1 MPVKTAT
8 GEGFD
13 AARESTGCTWATGRR
28 RSWDGRAAGLYP
40 LPHSRPR
47 GVGALLLVPGRGLD
61 VTTSGGP
68 LADFGVQAT
77 FVEEQALLAVRGDL
91 DISGAPALGAFF
103 DAVIAS
109 GHPSVALDLSELH
122 LLDPSGL
129 AVIAFGASRL
139 VASGGELT
147 IRTPSAMG
155 TCTLDATWLG
165 EIVRLEL
172 SRSPLE
178 HLGPEQS
185 VATPGMPVRIGSAN
199 PSHGWGE
206 ITSLPADDDVVDGAL
221 RLVVHLA
228 RATVVGADGVSVSL
242 RRHGRLATVA
252 ASDQTISDMD
262 ADQYATGEG
271 PCVDASLNGHWF
283 HVESLDEETRWPAF
297 VPRAKKLGI
306 NAILSTPLMAR
317 HQSVGAL
324 NIYSRTRAA
333 FAAKELEL
341 ASVFATEASAILT
354 DAGVDVPDGQLAQR
368 QREALAAREVIAL
381 AEGVLMEREG
391 VSQHDAYTLLRR
403 FSERGDRPLLERAED
418 VVASTRWS
426 QPDPAPT
433 LRAGWA
439 APGVAEET

>member
-1 MPVKTAT
+1 MPVKAAT

-13 AARESTGCTWATGRR
+13 AARESARGNWATGRR
-28 RSWDGRAAGLYP
+28 RAWDGRAAR
-40 LPHSRPR
+40 PHPRPR

-77 FVEEQALLAVRGDL
+77 LAGEQAVLALRGDL
-91 DISGAPALGAFF
+91 DMSGAPKLGAFF

-109 GHPSVALDLSELH
+109 GYLSVVLDLSELH
-122 LLDPSGL
+122 LMDPPGL
-129 AVIAFGASRL
+129 AVIAYGASRV
-139 VASGGELT
+139 VASGGELA
-147 IRTPSAMG
+147 IRAPSAMG

-165 EIVRLEL
+165 ELVRLEL
-172 SRSPLE
+172 PGPARD

-185 VATPGMPVRIGSAN
+185 VAAPGAPVRSQPTN
-199 PSHGWGE
+199 SFRGWRGV
-206 ITSLPADDDVVDGAL
+206 TALPVDDDVVDGAL

-317 HQSVGAL
+317 SQPVGAL

-333 FAAKELEL
+333 FAAKEQEL

-439 APGVAEET
+439 APGVAEEI